1 MDESKLNYNEK
12 IRDIKRKVMTI
23 CGLPGSGKSTAIKA
37 IEDLGIVVTMGDIVR
52 SEVEKRKLEP
62 TGNNIGKIASELRET
77 GGPAIIANKCIDVI
91 KCLNE
96 EVIFVDGIRSLS
108 EVNAFRQFWKFPI
121 VAIVVD
127 EKKRFKRLFSRGRSD
142 DPKTLEDLKER
153 DKREINFG
161 LDKVLENANYKIL
174 NNSTIKNL
182 KKKTRKVVMEII
194 NSY

>member
-1 MDESKLNYNEK
+1 MDESKLNYNK
-12 IRDIKRKVMTI
+12 KTRDIKRKVLAI

-52 SEVEKRKLEP
+52 NETNKRNLKP
-62 TGNNIGKIASELRET
+62 TRNNIGKIATELRKT
-77 GGPAIIANKCIDVI
+77 GGPAIIADKCVDLI
-91 KCLNE
+91 KDLNE

-108 EVNAFRQFWKFPI
+108 EVNIFRQYWKFPI

-127 EKKRFKRLFSRGRSD
+127 EKRRFKRLISRGRSD

-161 LDKVLENANYKIL
+161 LDKVIEIANYMIL
-174 NNSTIKNL
+174 NNSTIKDL
-182 KKKTRKVVMEII
+182 KKKTRKVVIEII
-194 NSY
+194 NTY